1 MTAHG
6 TMTGSRA
13 SASPFAGPAAFLR
26 NAAMAALLAAAA
38 AVPFAF
44 AWRMDAGP
52 AVVFGGGAA
61 AWAIAL
67 AIAAYVSRDSGRVWP
82 GTTEPTAVAAAES
95 VSRAGRLL
103 AAIVAAGIVLRLAW
117 VVAFP
122 PLQFSDYGDYWD
134 LAVRLVETGEY
145 MWPGANQLRAWRP
158 PGYSLMLA
166 GLIWLFG
173 PWPWLPTASNLAI
186 YAATAWVVFATG
198 RAAGSAHAGLIAA
211 ALVTVWPSY
220 VAVAGFSGTEPVSI
234 LLVAVL
240 VLLVLQVRPGGGA
253 VAAGIAIG
261 IVAGVAA
268 LVRPTFMVV
277 PAVVA
282 ATAFLSPRFDR
293 ARLVAAAVAL
303 VAMAATIAPW
313 TVRNYAVFGEFV
325 PISTNGGDILYRANN
340 PLATGGYTSRG
351 AIDTDALKSDEV
363 AWDRRNQELA
373 VAWIKANPVA
383 FAKLAV
389 RKAGIFLGTDETGVY
404 LSLRAAVGGRDVPTD
419 GEPLA
424 IAANLF
430 WIAVWLALGASLV
443 LRWRAFAASPA
454 VAITTLFALLL
465 LPIHMIYE
473 SQPRYH
479 MPMLGPLA
487 VLAGWALCALRRP
500 AG

>member
-1 MTAHG
+1 
-6 TMTGSRA
+6 MTGRPA
-13 SASPFAGPAAFLR
+13 AASPFAGLAALLR
-26 NAAMAALLAAAA
+26 AAAMAALLAAAA

-52 AVVFGGGAA
+52 AVVFGGGVA
-61 AWAIAL
+61 AWALAL
-67 AIAAYVSRDSGRVWP
+67 AVAAFAARGSGRVWP
-82 GTTEPTAVAAAES
+82 GTTDAAAVAAAEA

-103 AAIVAAGIVLRLAW
+103 AAIVAVGVVLRLAW

-145 MWPGANQLRAWRP
+145 VWRGTNELRAWRP

-166 GLIWLFG
+166 GLIWVTG
-173 PWPWLPTASNLAI
+173 PWSWLPTVSNLAI
-186 YAATAWVVFATG
+186 YAATAWIVFAVG
-198 RAAGSAHAGLIAA
+198 RAAGSARAGLIAA

-220 VAVAGFSGTEPVSI
+220 VAVTGFSGTEPISI

-240 VLLVLQVRPGGGA
+240 VLLVLRIRPGGA

-277 PAVVA
+277 PVVVA
-282 ATAFLSPRFDR
+282 ATAFLTPRLDR
-293 ARLVAAAVAL
+293 ARLAAAAVAL

-313 TVRNYAVFGEFV
+313 TVRNYTVFGEFV
-325 PISTNGGDILYRANN
+325 PVSTNGGDILYRANN

-351 AIDTDALKSDEV
+351 VIDTDALKSDEV
-363 AWDRRNQELA
+363 AWDRRNQQLA
-373 VAWIKANPVA
+373 VEWIKANPVA

-404 LSLRAAVGGRDVPTD
+404 LSLRAAAGGRDVPTD
-419 GEPLA
+419 DVPLA

-430 WIAVWLALGASLV
+430 WIALWLALGAGLL

-454 VAITTLFALLL
+454 LAITTLFALLL

-479 MPMLGPLA
+479 MPMIGPLA
-487 VLAGWALCALRRP
+487 VLAAWALCALRRP